1 MLTEISYVVPMT
13 QTGGAARG
21 ELTTRYVYDAAGR
34 LRFHINPVGNVTEY
48 RYNAY
53 GERVST
59 LSYAGDVFPI
69 RTLAINESATLTRME
84 SWAATVN
91 FSRVSRVDSVYDY
104 RGLLQ
109 QTIAY
114 QSVSSS
120 GDGILDGEQVLT
132 RYVYDRAGRLLTS
145 ISPTNGATSYV
156 YDGLGRQISVQDAQG
171 NLTLTQ
177 YDDAGGQVVVK
188 QAGGLNV
195 VSTYDKAGRLVTR
208 MSRDQA
214 GANLGKRD
222 TPTTPT
228 IG

>member
-1 MLTEISYVVPMT
+1 M
-13 QTGGAARG
+13 
-21 ELTTRYVYDAAGR
+21 
-34 LRFHINPVGNVTEY
+34 
-48 RYNAY
+48 
-53 GERVST
+53 
-59 LSYAGDVFPI
+59 
-69 RTLAINESATLTRME
+69 
-84 SWAATVN
+84 
-91 FSRVSRVDSVYDY
+91 
-104 RGLLQ
+104 
-109 QTIAY
+109 
-114 QSVSSS
+114 
-120 GDGILDGEQVLT
+120 
-132 RYVYDRAGRLLTS
+132 TS